1 MSNSFLV
8 QERLLGPKLVQL
20 RWILHGFGQFCQ
32 ICANFDRVFE
42 FLREFRPKVLQK
54 GGPNRSG
61 DRFLSILTRFWVD
74 FRVFFVVICTSEVT
88 RCVHGRTPILAD
100 RHSTLE
106 DSHVLRKKLKL
117 TKIGTISLWNAF
129 SQQPRTKTGFFA
141 KKLLIFWLPEASQ
154 RGF

>member
-1 MSNSFLV
+1 MDNFAKFV
-8 QERLLGPKLVQL
+8 R
-20 RWILHGFGQFCQ
+20 ILIEFFQ
-32 ICANFDRVFE
+32 

-74 FRVFFVVICTSEVT
+74 FRVVFVVICTSEVT

-106 DSHVLRKKLKL
+106 ESHVLRKKLNL

-129 SQQPRTKTGFFA
+129 SQQPRTKTRFFA

>member
-1 MSNSFLV
+1 MSRVFLV
-8 QERLLGPKLVQL
+8 QDRLLGPKLVQL

-32 ICANFDRVFE
+32 ICANFDRVFSIFTRISTGSPPKRWPE
-42 FLREFRPKVLQK
+42 QVRRPIFI
-54 GGPNRSG
+54 
-61 DRFLSILTRFWVD
+61 DFDTILGD

-129 SQQPRTKTGFFA
+129 SQQPRTKTRFFA